1 MLIALQEEDGEGGK
15 ALIPLKYMLLCKIM
29 LNLVRDGL
37 GARLHITA
45 GLINYYVDSLRTSL
59 PSLP

>member
-29 LNLVRDGL
+29 LNLVRDGS

-45 GLINYYVDSLRTSL
+45 
-59 PSLP
+59 